1 MTARA
6 EPERSPAAAGPGP
19 AGAPG
24 SQPASAP
31 GYRPRRTL
39 PLSVEIIRQ
48 LRRRRTLVAFGILT
62 VLPWILV
69 GAFEVSGPASGNG
82 TPGLVAAATTGGL
95 NFTAFTFFVSA
106 GFLIVV
112 AVALFCGDTVATEAS
127 WSSLR
132 YLLAAPVPRSR
143 LLRQKLIVA
152 LGFSIVA
159 VTYLTLMALLAGTLA
174 FGWHQL
180 RLPGTGIEVPTGAA
194 LGRIAIVL
202 AYVLVSELVVAALAF
217 LLSVLTDSPLGAVG
231 GAVGLV
237 IVSNILDAVTALGNW
252 RQALPTHWQFAWLD
266 VLQPQVSFAGMIQGS
281 AVSVSYALILGAL
294 AFRRFRTKDIVS

>member
-1 MTARA
+1 VTAEA
-6 EPERSPAAAGPGP
+6 GP
-19 AGAPG
+19 AGTQSAN
-24 SQPASAP
+24 AP

-48 LRRRRTLVAFGILT
+48 LRRRRTLIAFGILT

-69 GAFEVSGPASGNG
+69 GAFEVSGPASRNG
-82 TPGLVAAATTGGL
+82 APGLVASATDGGL

-152 LGFSIVA
+152 LGYSIVA
-159 VTYLTLMALLAGTLA
+159 VTYLTLMSLLAGTLA

-180 RLPGTGIEVPTGAA
+180 RLPGTGIEVPYGAA

-202 AYVLVSELVVAALAF
+202 GYVLVSELVVAALAF

-252 RQALPTHWQFAWLD
+252 REALPTHWQFAWLD
-266 VLQPQVSFAGMIQGS
+266 VFQPQVSWAGMIQGA
-281 AVSVSYALILGAL
+281 AVSVSYALVLGAL
-294 AFRRFRTKDIVS
+294 AFRRFQTKDIVS

>member
-1 MTARA
+1 VTARA
-6 EPERSPAAAGPGP
+6 QPGGG

-24 SQPASAP
+24 YQA
-31 GYRPRRTL
+31 RRTL
-39 PLSVEIIRQ
+39 PLAVEAVRQ
-48 LRRRRTLVAFGILT
+48 LRRRRTLVAFVILT
-62 VLPWILV
+62 LLPWVLV
-69 GAFEVSGPASGNG
+69 GAFEVSGPPSAAG
-82 TPGLVAAATTGGL
+82 TPGLVVGATQGGL

-152 LGFSIVA
+152 LAYSVVA
-159 VTYLTLMALLAGTLA
+159 IIYLTLMSLLAGTVA
-174 FGWHQL
+174 FGWHRL
-180 RLPGTGIEVPTGAA
+180 RLPGTGVELPFGTG
-194 LGRIAIVL
+194 LGRLAIIL
-202 AYVLVSELVVAALAF
+202 GYVLVSELVVAALAF

-237 IVSNILDAVTALGNW
+237 IVSNILDAVTALGAW
-252 RQALPTHWQFAWLD
+252 RQLLPTHWQFAWLN
-266 VLQPQVSFAGMIQGS
+266 VLQGQISWADMIQGS
-281 AVSVSYALILGAL
+281 AVSVSYALVLLAL
-294 AFRRFRTKDIVS
+294 AFRRFRSADIVS

>member
-1 MTARA
+1 VTASA
-6 EPERSPAAAGPGP
+6 EPEPAAVTTGLE
-19 AGAPG
+19 
-24 SQPASAP
+24 PASAP
-31 GYRPRRTL
+31 GYHPRRTL

-69 GAFEVSGPASGNG
+69 GAFEVSGPASAGNG
-82 TPGLVAAATTGGL
+82 APGLVAAATDGGL

-152 LGFSIVA
+152 LGYSIVA
-159 VTYLTLMALLAGTLA
+159 VTYLTLMSLLAGTLA

-180 RLPGTGIEVPTGAA
+180 RLPGTGIEVPDGAA

-202 AYVLVSELVVAALAF
+202 GYVLVSELVVAALAF

-252 RQALPTHWQFAWLD
+252 REALPTHWQFAWLD
-266 VLQPQVSFAGMIQGS
+266 VFQPQVTWAGMIQGS